1 MVIKLKVVKMMA
13 DIVYRM
19 AEKKVLM
26 KLLHGM
32 NINRKYQ
39 KKLKQRNSCKQS

>member
-19 AEKKVLM
+19 AEKVLM

-39 KKLKQRNSCKQS
+39 KN